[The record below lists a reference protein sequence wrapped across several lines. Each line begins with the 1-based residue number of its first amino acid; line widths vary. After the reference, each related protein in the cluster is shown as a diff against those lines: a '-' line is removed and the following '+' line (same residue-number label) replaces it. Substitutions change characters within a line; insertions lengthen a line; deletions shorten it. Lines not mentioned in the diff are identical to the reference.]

1 MMKKLIST
9 LLLSISIFA
18 TAQVGIKTDTPNAK
32 LDVNGDVNFRNKI
45 AVLNAADNSI
55 FQGNNDQILVS
66 QGGGFPPIWKSLR
79 IPEYEPNKFYLIYNN
94 SFSDKVG
101 VTFSSSENSS
111 VSMTSRGGTFTKG
124 KDYST
129 LTNFKK
135 IDGLS
140 QTITVFSTQSKA
152 YFQFETVVQAD
163 FMAAGSTDNS
173 IDYACGI
180 FVDNKLVNLRQ
191 RNLKAITTSYPFLTH
206 TQIGIV
212 ENLSQGNHTVSVAC
226 TRLGSYGASGAGN
239 ILSIGTN
246 VYSNINSFIS
256 QSSLKVDVYEVPE
269 VFNTIIN

>member
-45 AVLNAADNSI
+45 AVLNAPDNSI

-66 QGGGFPPIWKSLR
+66 QGEGFPPIWKSLR

>member
-1 MMKKLIST
+1 MMKKLLST
-9 LLLSISIFA
+9 LLCTTGLWVA
-18 TAQVGIKTDTPNAK
+18 AQVGIKTDTPNAK
-32 LDVNGDVNFRNKI
+32 LDVNGDVNFRGKI
-45 AVLNAADNSI
+45 AVLNATDNSV
-55 FQGNNDQILVS
+55 FQGNNDQLLVS
-66 QGGGFPPIWKSLR
+66 QGEGYAPIWKSLR

-101 VTFSSSENSS
+101 VTFSSSENST
-111 VSMTSRGGTFTKG
+111 VGFTSRGATFTKG
-124 KDYST
+124 KDLSS

-140 QTITVFSTQSKA
+140 QVIKVFSTQSKA

-163 FMAAGSTDNS
+163 FGAAGGTDNS

-212 ENLSQGNHTVSVAC
+212 ENLAKGDHTVSVAC
-226 TRLGSYGASGAGN
+226 TRLGSYGATGSGNA
-239 ILSIGTN
+239 LTIGTN
-246 VYSNINSFIS
+246 VYTNINSFIS

-269 VFNTIIN
+269 VFNPIIN

>member
-1 MMKKLIST
+1 MKKLLST
-9 LLLSISIFA
+9 LLFTTGFLVA
-18 TAQVGIKTDTPNAK
+18 AQVGIKTSTPNAK

-45 AVLNAADNSI
+45 GVFNAADNTV
-55 FQGNNDQILVS
+55 FQGNNDQLLVS
-66 QGGGFPPIWKSLR
+66 RGEGFPPIWKSLR

-101 VTFSSSENSS
+101 TSFTSSDDSTVTFSS
-111 VSMTSRGGTFTKG
+111 RGATFTKG
-124 KDYST
+124 KELST
-129 LTNFKK
+129 LPNFKK

-140 QTITVFSTQSKA
+140 KTISVFSSQSKA

-163 FMAAGSTDNS
+163 FGAVGTTDTS

-180 FVDNKLVNLRQ
+180 FVDGKLVNLRQ

-212 ENLSQGNHTVSVAC
+212 DNLGSGNHSVDVAC
-226 TRLGSYGASGAGN
+226 TRLGSYGASTN
-239 ILSIGTN
+239 KLTIGTN
-246 VYSNINSFIS
+246 VYTNINGFIS

-269 VFNTIIN
+269 VFNSIIN